1 MIVRFVDIGGIVDH
15 HCVHF
20 LFIKT
25 KTIINEYKHRN
36 TKDEPH
42 GKRQHPG
49 SAPSVAPAV
58 LVVVMFNVRQ
68 MLQRRR
74 TGQKEIKSIYR
85 TYVATR

>member
-1 MIVRFVDIGGIVDH
+1 VIVRFVDIGGIVDH
-15 HCVHF
+15 HCVNF

-49 SAPSVAPAV
+49 CTD
-58 LVVVMFNVRQ
+58 VMRSGTQ
-68 MLQRRR
+68 CLLHQWHLPC
-74 TGQKEIKSIYR
+74 
-85 TYVATR
+85 